1 MMLHQAGYIHI
12 ICGYNDVAPTR
23 IYIIYR
29 YDDVVA
35 TRIYVAE
42 AKPISQLS
50 VLLPSSR
57 KLETCIRCALP
68 QPVIISNH
76 ARALALGCIHNL

>member
-1 MMLHQAGYIHI
+1 M
-12 ICGYNDVAPTR
+12 ICIYADVTPTR
-23 IYIIYR
+23 IYIICG
-29 YDDVVA
+29 YDDVA
-35 TRIYVAE
+35 PSRIYVTE

-76 ARALALGCIHNL
+76 ARGLALGFIHNLYYLKGKQ